1 MKKPKRPSAT
11 KYFFKGVFWT
21 IFICMAAWIG
31 FDMSDKVIPDAKGYT
46 VAEREAVNELVML
59 TVGDLK

>member
-31 FDMSDKVIPDAKGYT
+31 TDMNKIIGHYKQANHMT
-46 VAEREAVNELVML
+46 EMVALSM
-59 TVGDLK
+59 GDLQ